1 MCPGEEALRLQLRL
15 QRQLGLEPVQK
26 FVSVKTVEIANAT
39 TAVLES
45 VMIVVLG
52 SVTTAAIAPEAIG
65 LENTTAGTAASQEE
79 TDSTSLIATYLEAVA
94 TTKPPKRRPET
105 GVVVGTEIVE
115 EMIAIGEGV

>member
-1 MCPGEEALRLQLRL
+1 
-15 QRQLGLEPVQK
+15 VQK
-26 FVSVKTVEIANAT
+26 FVSVKTAEIANAT

-65 LENTTAGTAASQEE
+65 LESTTAGTAASQEE

-94 TTKPPKRRPET
+94 TTKSPKRRPET